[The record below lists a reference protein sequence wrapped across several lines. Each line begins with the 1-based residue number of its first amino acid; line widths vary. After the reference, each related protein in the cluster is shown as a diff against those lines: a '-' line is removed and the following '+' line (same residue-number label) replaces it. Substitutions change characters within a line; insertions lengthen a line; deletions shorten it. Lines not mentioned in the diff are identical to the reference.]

1 MINYILKN
9 PLYKKYRE
17 LLISLI
23 DLLIVAVSYFCA
35 FFIVTLNFRFSAMA
49 ELTAFSLFQGCLL
62 YTSDAAD
69 D

>member
-35 FFIVTLNFRFSAMA
+35 FFIVTLNFRFPLWRS
-49 ELTAFSLFQGCLL
+49 
-62 YTSDAAD
+62 
-69 D
+69 